1 MASLSAF
8 TRYVALEVQGC
19 PTPIIEDAVLRAAQS
34 LCERSDRM
42 TSVIPI
48 TMVADQGDYTLTM
61 PDGYVLSRVEG
72 VRSAAYPRGL
82 GVTNKREAA
91 GITASGIPKDYYV
104 NGDNSLALV
113 PHPATADEIMSVDV
127 VLKPSMSSTTLH
139 DALLNDCRDIIV
151 AGAKSILMDMT
162 GQPWFN
168 QEKAIVNAGLFNDG
182 VIKDSIAIMTGRAG
196 GSLTVRPR
204 KF

>member
-1 MASLSAF
+1 MAALSAF
-8 TRYVALEVQGC
+8 TRYVALEVPGC
-19 PTPIIEDAVLRAAQS
+19 PIPIIEDAVLRAAQT
-34 LCERSDRM
+34 LCEHSDRM
-42 TSVIPI
+42 TSVIQI
-48 TMVADQGDYTLTM
+48 TTVADQGDYTLIM
-61 PDGYVLSRVEG
+61 PDDYVLSRVEG

-82 GVTNKREAA
+82 GVTNKRESS

-104 NGDNSLALV
+104 KGDNTLAMV
-113 PHPATADEIMSVDV
+113 PPPATSDEIMSADV

-168 QEKAIVNAGLFNDG
+168 QEKAIVNASLFNEG
-182 VIKDSIAIMTGRAG
+182 VIKDSVAIMTGRAG
-196 GSLTVRPR
+196 GSLTARPR